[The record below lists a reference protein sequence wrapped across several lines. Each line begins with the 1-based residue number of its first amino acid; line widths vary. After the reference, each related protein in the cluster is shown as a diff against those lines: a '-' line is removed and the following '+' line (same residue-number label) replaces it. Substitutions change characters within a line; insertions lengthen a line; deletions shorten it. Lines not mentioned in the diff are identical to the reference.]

1 MSLDCAGSV
10 FCTGAVLDQC
20 TGKSEIT
27 TTVHLILDSRGGGVD
42 EEVKEANI
50 VLAYYPINAVSMWIA
65 LDMKYKKLSVTMAVP
80 ILCRGCIGCPLSF
93 GKVISD
99 GILHRFS
106 SVNCPLLWVMLWPS
120 KYFPIHESIPFAREC
135 GKGWRSGWCWQGNLI
150 ETRLHMRDIKFAFT
164 VKLIR
169 KIRMNGIWINRHA
182 IYC

>member
-1 MSLDCAGSV
+1 MK
-10 FCTGAVLDQC
+10 
-20 TGKSEIT
+20 KSKRR
-27 TTVHLILDSRGGGVD
+27 ILYSH
-42 EEVKEANI
+42 I
-50 VLAYYPINAVSMWIA
+50 IPSMRFPCE

-169 KIRMNGIWINRHA
+169 KIRINGIWITAMRFIVKYQSMLRYSNKFKR
-182 IYC
+182 